1 MEKITVRPVFV
12 EKTKNV
18 RNFTVMMD
26 GLALGEGEGRFGM
39 VYGRAGR
46 GKSRTCQWY
55 HGHHDSIYLRM
66 LKIWA
71 KSDIEF
77 LKDLARELG
86 VMNPPHR
93 RGICFREI
101 IDRLIVDPRPIFLDE
116 IERLPQAIMEICR
129 DITDLTCAPIILIG
143 EEELVSYMKQ
153 NRRVWSRTYRALE
166 FLQITRADI
175 VSYIKEATGGVTID
189 NGVSGILHDSAG
201 GDFRLVRRDVL
212 NLVQIA
218 NAKGTRE
225 ITEDMVKIAVKSGLS
240 GR

>member
-1 MEKITVRPVFV
+1 MEKITVKPVFV
-12 EKTKNV
+12 ENTKNV
-18 RNFTVMMD
+18 RNFKVMMD

-86 VMNPPHR
+86 LINPPHR

-101 IDRLIVDPRPIFLDE
+101 IDRLIIDPRPIFLDE
-116 IERLPQAIMEICR
+116 IEKLPEGIMEICR
-129 DITDLTCAPIILIG
+129 DITDLTTAPIILIG
-143 EEELVSYMKQ
+143 EEELFSYMER
-153 NRRVWSRTYRALE
+153 NRRVWSRTYRVLN
-166 FLQITRADI
+166 FRPITKADI
-175 VSYIKEATGGVTID
+175 ASYVKEATGLAID
-189 NGVSGILHDSAG
+189 DDVSGSLYDSSG
-201 GDFRLVRRDVL
+201 GDFRIVRRDVL

-225 ITEDMVKIAVKSGLS
+225 ITVDMVRIAVKTGLS